1 MEASRYGAVK
11 NDDVKEGTGRRLLH
25 TREFSRGGI
34 SQTESR
40 LLSGIRDTVDGEEVI
55 VEKKKREGE
64 GRGGGAAASEAQAL
78 LREAGGTDKG
88 REELS

>member
-55 VEKKKREGE
+55 VEKKRGKERDEEEEQPRAKLKRY
-64 GRGGGAAASEAQAL
+64 
-78 LREAGGTDKG
+78 
-88 REELS
+88 